1 MNNILVRSNTIFAF
15 TLSILASLT
24 LICAFSTAFKSY
36 GETVYVKLSSGKR
49 LVKRV
54 PNFSTGRELNDL
66 GFITFNLEADFT
78 KTFDWNTKQL
88 FLYLTAH
95 YKTKANINNEVILWD
110 YIMLRGDNPKIN
122 LKDHN
127 TKYYFWDDGSGLQGN
142 SNITL
147 TLSMNVI
154 PNSGLLP
161 FATSSQVHSFT
172 FPSKYVNYS

>member
-1 MNNILVRSNTIFAF
+1 MNNVLVRSNTIFAF
-15 TLSILASLT
+15 TLSILAALT
-24 LICAFSTAFKSY
+24 LICAISTAFKSY
-36 GETVYVKLSSGKR
+36 GDTFDVKLSSVKR
-49 LVKRV
+49 LDKRV

-95 YKTKANINNEVILWD
+95 YKTSSNINNQVILWD
-110 YIMLRGDNPKIN
+110 HIMLRGDDPKIS

-147 TLSMNVI
+147 TLSMNII

-161 FATSSQVHSFT
+161 FATSSYTHTFT
-172 FPSKYVNYS
+172 FPNKYFNDS